1 MTKRRAAALLPAL
14 ALLLLALTGCGGQV
28 SPDDLVG
35 RTYVYEKEGA
45 GGSFTLTLAEDGTFQ
60 YYEGYLSSYVGMGV
74 WSLEDNVLTLTEG
87 DNGYGWVNRFAAARR
102 GLTFLAEGSDN
113 FLYVKVKDGERFTP
127 AK

>member
-1 MTKRRAAALLPAL
+1 MTKRRAAALALTLLVLLPA
-14 ALLLLALTGCGGQV
+14 GCGGRV
-28 SPDDLVG
+28 NPDDLAG

-60 YYEGYLSSYVGMGV
+60 YYEGELSSRIGAGH
-74 WSLEDNVLTLTEG
+74 WTLEGDTLTLTEG